1 MMKNATGKI
10 GRSRK
15 GRRAGLQAVSLIASF
30 QILGW
35 FLFPMATPVE
45 AKTFIVTSTLDEMD
59 TAPGDGVCVSSS
71 GNCTLRAAIQEANA
85 LDGPD
90 SIKLKTGLYMLTI
103 AGISENGC
111 ATGDLD
117 ITDSLTLIGTGA
129 KNTFINAGKIDRV
142 FHIMGDVAVKMSNI
156 TIQNG
161 LATDNGFGS
170 GSEAFGG
177 AILNEGGTLKVTA
190 STLSNNAAFA
200 NYVWGGA
207 IYSRSGEVTVGKS
220 IISNNLA
227 RGINQSVGG
236 GISSYGAT
244 LTIKGSTLA
253 MNSALGVGVDATSWG
268 GGIWLNGG
276 FVTVEKST
284 ISNNVAGGSYVGYGG
299 GICNEDGTLTVTGS
313 TLSNNSAGG
322 PSLGYGGGICNMD
335 TTTVTGSTISNNSAL
350 GMGGSARGGGICNE
364 DGTLTVTG
372 SKIYN
377 NTALGVDDV
386 SGGGISNVYLT
397 LTVTGSTISNNSA
410 TAMAGLGAGGGIS
423 INGATLTIKGST
435 LANNTASG
443 SESSWGGGICSQSS
457 DVTVDS
463 STISGNAAS
472 GMPGPGFGG
481 GISHMGNTLL
491 TVQNGS
497 KIIKNL
503 ASTVGGGIYT
513 DIYDWSSSTDSTV
526 AKNAPADIFYD

>member
-1 MMKNATGKI
+1 
-10 GRSRK
+10 
-15 GRRAGLQAVSLIASF
+15 
-30 QILGW
+30 
-35 FLFPMATPVE
+35 MATPVE

-117 ITDSLTLIGTGA
+117 ITDSLTIIGTGA

-142 FHIMGDVAVKMSNI
+142 FHIMGDVAVKMTNV

-161 LATDNGFGS
+161 LATDNGFG
-170 GSEAFGG
+170 GGNDAFGG

-207 IYSRSGEVTVGKS
+207 IYSQSGEVTVGKS
-220 IISNNLA
+220 LISNNLA

-350 GMGGSARGGGICNE
+350 GMGGSAQGGGICNE

-386 SGGGISNVYLT
+386 SGGGI
-397 LTVTGSTISNNSA
+397 
-410 TAMAGLGAGGGIS
+410 
-423 INGATLTIKGST
+423 
-435 LANNTASG
+435 
-443 SESSWGGGICSQSS
+443 CSQSS

-472 GMPGPGFGG
+472 GMPGPGYGG
-481 GISHMGNTLL
+481 GISHMGNTPL
-491 TVQNGS
+491 TVQNRS

-526 AKNAPADIFYD
+526 AKNAPDDIFYD

>member
-1 MMKNATGKI
+1 MKNATGKI

-227 RGINQSVGG
+227 RGINQSIGG
-236 GISSYGAT
+236 GIASYGAT

-284 ISNNVAGGSYVGYGG
+284 ISNNVAGGSYVGY
-299 GICNEDGTLTVTGS
+299 
-313 TLSNNSAGG
+313 
-322 PSLGYGGGICNMD
+322 
-335 TTTVTGSTISNNSAL
+335 
-350 GMGGSARGGGICNE
+350 GGGICNE

-526 AKNAPADIFYD
+526 AKNAPDDIFYD

>member
-1 MMKNATGKI
+1 MNSTRMLALLLL
-10 GRSRK
+10 SVCF
-15 GRRAGLQAVSLIASF
+15 AVLPITA
-30 QILGW
+30 
-35 FLFPMATPVE
+35 E
-45 AKTFIVTSTLDEMD
+45 AVTFTVKSTVDD
-59 TAPGDGVCVSSS
+59 GDVAPGDGVCATV
-71 GNCTLRAAIQEANA
+71 GGVCTLRAAIQEANA
-85 LDGPD
+85 LAGPD
-90 SIKLKTGLYMLTI
+90 SIKLKTSLYMLTI
-103 AGISENGC
+103 AGRSEDAC

-117 ITDSLTLIGTGA
+117 ITDDLTITGTGA
-129 KNTFINAGKIDRV
+129 KNTFINGGKLDRV
-142 FHIMGDVAVKMSNI
+142 FHIIGSIVAVKI
-156 TIQNG
+156 TDVTIQNG
-161 LATDNGFGS
+161 LATDGPFVDS
-170 GSEAFGG
+170 A
-177 AILNEGGTLKVTA
+177 
-190 STLSNNAAFA
+190 
-200 NYVWGGA
+200 
-207 IYSRSGEVTVGKS
+207 
-220 IISNNLA
+220 
-227 RGINQSVGG
+227 VGG
-236 GISSYGAT
+236 GIF
-244 LTIKGSTLA
+244 
-253 MNSALGVGVDATSWG
+253 
-268 GGIWLNGG
+268 NGG
-276 FVTVEKST
+276 RLTVKGST
-284 ISNNVAGGSYVGYGG
+284 ISNNAVSGGGYVFGGGIYNSGTLTITKSTLSNSTISNNAVSGGTDAYGG
-299 GICNEDGTLTVTGS
+299 GIYNSGTLTITGSTISNNTASSAPVCAAGGIMNYGTLTITGS

-322 PSLGYGGGICNMD
+322 PSSGYGGGIRNMD
-335 TTTVTGSTISNNSAL
+335 TATVTGSTISNNSAL
-350 GMGGSARGGGICNE
+350 GMGGSAQGGGICNE

-472 GMPGPGFGG
+472 GMPGPGYGG

-526 AKNAPADIFYD
+526 AKNAPDDIFYD

>member
-1 MMKNATGKI
+1 MKNAAGKI
-10 GRSRK
+10 GRNRK
-15 GRRAGLQAVSLIASF
+15 GRRAVLWVVTLIVSF
-30 QILGW
+30 QVPGW
-35 FLFPMATPVE
+35 FLFSMATPVPVE
-45 AKTFIVTSTLDEMD
+45 AKTFIVTSTLDETDANPGNGICTTASD
-59 TAPGDGVCVSSS
+59 T
-71 GNCTLRAAIQEANA
+71 CTLRAAIQEANA

-117 ITDSLTLIGTGA
+117 ITDSLTIIGTGA

-142 FHIMGDVAVKMSNI
+142 FHIMGDVAVKMTNV

-161 LATDNGFGS
+161 LATDEG

-207 IYSRSGEVTVGKS
+207 IYSQSGEVTVGKS

-227 RGINQSVGG
+227 RGISQSIGG
-236 GISSYGAT
+236 GISINGAT
-244 LTIKGSTLA
+244 LTIKGSTLS

-268 GGIWLNGG
+268 GGIWLKGG

-284 ISNNVAGGSYVGYGG
+284 ISNNVAGGSYVGHGG
-299 GICNEDGTLTVTGS
+299 GICNENGTLAVTGS
-313 TLSNNSAGG
+313 TISNNSAGG
-322 PSLGYGGGICNMD
+322 PSSGYGGGIRNMD
-335 TTTVTGSTISNNSAL
+335 TATVTGSTISNNSAL
-350 GMGGSARGGGICNE
+350 GMGGSAQGGGIYN

-377 NTALGVDDV
+377 NSALGVDDV

-423 INGATLTIKGST
+423 ISGATLTIKGSN
-435 LANNTASG
+435 LSNNTASG

-503 ASTVGGGIYT
+503 ASAVGGGIYT

-526 AKNAPADIFYD
+526 DKNAPDNIFYD

>member
-1 MMKNATGKI
+1 M
-10 GRSRK
+10 
-15 GRRAGLQAVSLIASF
+15 
-30 QILGW
+30 
-35 FLFPMATPVE
+35 
-45 AKTFIVTSTLDEMD
+45 
-59 TAPGDGVCVSSS
+59 
-71 GNCTLRAAIQEANA
+71 
-85 LDGPD
+85 
-90 SIKLKTGLYMLTI
+90 
-103 AGISENGC
+103 
-111 ATGDLD
+111 
-117 ITDSLTLIGTGA
+117 
-129 KNTFINAGKIDRV
+129 
-142 FHIMGDVAVKMSNI
+142 
-156 TIQNG
+156 
-161 LATDNGFGS
+161 
-170 GSEAFGG
+170 
-177 AILNEGGTLKVTA
+177 
-190 STLSNNAAFA
+190 
-200 NYVWGGA
+200 
-207 IYSRSGEVTVGKS
+207 
-220 IISNNLA
+220 
-227 RGINQSVGG
+227 
-236 GISSYGAT
+236 
-244 LTIKGSTLA
+244 
-253 MNSALGVGVDATSWG
+253 
-268 GGIWLNGG
+268 
-276 FVTVEKST
+276 
-284 ISNNVAGGSYVGYGG
+284 GGSAQGG
-299 GICNEDGTLTVTGS
+299 GICNKG
-313 TLSNNSAGG
+313 
-322 PSLGYGGGICNMD
+322 
-335 TTTVTGSTISNNSAL
+335 
-350 GMGGSARGGGICNE
+350 
-364 DGTLTVTG
+364 GTLTVTG
-372 SKIYN
+372 SKICN